1 MDSLWFSMGIYEW
14 VASPLQFRDPLP
26 FSVGEKKLGRVA
38 CPDPW
43 KSGARNTV
51 CTYVCEAQASFKLV
65 ISMQTLSYTVNVKVV
80 YCHVSNA
87 ARV

>member
-1 MDSLWFSMGIYEW
+1 MHMSHGRLDDPWFSMDKCEW
-14 VASPLQFRDPLP
+14 VATFLQFSDPLP

-51 CTYVCEAQASFKLV
+51 CMCAC
-65 ISMQTLSYTVNVKVV
+65 I
-80 YCHVSNA
+80 
-87 ARV
+87 